1 MRLRRFALLPL
12 VWAISAS
19 GAEPKVDALF
29 AAYDKPDSPG
39 CALGVVKQG
48 ALVYKRGYGM
58 ADLHHDIPITA
69 NSVFHVASLSKQ
81 FTAAAIVLL
90 AIDGKLTLDD
100 PVKKHL
106 PEFPEFAAGPVTLRH
121 LIHHTSGL
129 RDQWMLLIL
138 SGWRLGE
145 DVVRDEDVMHLVN
158 RQRDLNFAPGA
169 EMLYSNTGYTVLA
182 QVVKRVSGKS
192 LREFTTERIFTPL
205 VMKQTFFRDNHRE
218 VVKGLAFGFL
228 QRMSGGFGQADPDFD
243 TTGASSLMTT
253 VEDMARWD
261 AELRLPKVGDRWRS
275 QMEEPFTLTNGE
287 KTAYRFGLISGTHRG
302 RKVLEH
308 SGGDAGYRAHLL
320 QYRDHDLSVICL
332 CNTSANPGA
341 LARKTAEA
349 FFGDAPE
356 ATPVKRPAVTLQT
369 SQLAPHAGLY
379 WNPKDEE
386 IYRVALRDGQL
397 QLHFG
402 PDDHKLEALDGSTF
416 RSGGIEMRFNNSGAL
431 LKLPGRRAE
440 RLEKK
445 EEFQPDAKALASFAG
460 NYYSPELD
468 VTYRLV
474 VKDGKMQLDRPK
486 LRTHSVEPTFADAFY
501 ARFLGFLRFERDRTG
516 RPAALRLTSERF
528 RHIRF
533 ERRP

>member
-261 AELRLPKVGDRWRS
+261 AELRLPKVLGDRWRS

-302 RKVLEH
+302 RKVLE
-308 SGGDAGYRAHLL
+308 
-320 QYRDHDLSVICL
+320 LSLI
-332 CNTSANPGA
+332 
-341 LARKTAEA
+341 
-349 FFGDAPE
+349 
-356 ATPVKRPAVTLQT
+356 
-369 SQLAPHAGLY
+369 
-379 WNPKDEE
+379 
-386 IYRVALRDGQL
+386 
-397 QLHFG
+397 
-402 PDDHKLEALDGSTF
+402 
-416 RSGGIEMRFNNSGAL
+416 
-431 LKLPGRRAE
+431 
-440 RLEKK
+440 
-445 EEFQPDAKALASFAG
+445 
-460 NYYSPELD
+460 
-468 VTYRLV
+468 
-474 VKDGKMQLDRPK
+474 
-486 LRTHSVEPTFADAFY
+486 
-501 ARFLGFLRFERDRTG
+501 
-516 RPAALRLTSERF
+516 
-528 RHIRF
+528 HI
-533 ERRP
+533 